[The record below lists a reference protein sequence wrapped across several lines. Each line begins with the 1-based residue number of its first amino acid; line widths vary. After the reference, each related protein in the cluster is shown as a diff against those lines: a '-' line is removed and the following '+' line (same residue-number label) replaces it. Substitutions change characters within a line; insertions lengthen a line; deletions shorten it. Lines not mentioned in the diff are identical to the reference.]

1 MIIRPATANDVQ
13 GIQHVAHVAWHV
25 TYEGIIR
32 PETRANILSEFYSE
46 ESLLRSLQRNG
57 AVFFAAVEGQRVI
70 GFAQVLP
77 RPRTTGD
84 YELTRIY
91 VLPDCQRKGV
101 GSQLLAAV
109 EAALPDQHLWVIVE
123 RDNKG
128 ALEFY
133 RSKGFTKRRELE
145 LPVFGENL
153 PFVEMN
159 KAGKRP

>member
-1 MIIRPATANDVQ
+1 MRLMIIRPATENDVQ

-46 ESLLRSLQRNG
+46 ESLLRSLQRSG
-57 AVFFAAVEGQRVI
+57 AVFFVAVEGERVV

-77 RPRTTGD
+77 RPRMVAD

-91 VLPDCQRKGV
+91 VLPDWQRKGV
-101 GSQLLAAV
+101 GSKLLEAV
-109 EAALPDQHLWVIVE
+109 EAALPDQRLWVIVE

-128 ALEFY
+128 AVEFY
-133 RSKGFTKRRELE
+133 EAKGFTRQRDLE
-145 LPVFGENL
+145 LPLFGENL
-153 PFVEMN
+153 PFVELS
-159 KAGKRP
+159 KS